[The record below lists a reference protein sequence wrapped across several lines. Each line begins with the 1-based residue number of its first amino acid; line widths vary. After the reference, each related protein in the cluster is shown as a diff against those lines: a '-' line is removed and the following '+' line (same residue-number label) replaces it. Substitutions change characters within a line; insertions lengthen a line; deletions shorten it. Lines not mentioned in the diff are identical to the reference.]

1 MIFLKLN
8 PCFLRALFEL
18 CTSFQGKHLGGSPF
32 FFVGMVLAKRKGA
45 IARARKLLNEEVPLQ
60 FPF

>member
-1 MIFLKLN
+1 
-8 PCFLRALFEL
+8 LRALFEL